1 MSELNFQD
9 VDKMS
14 PSEETVF
21 YERLLAELR
30 QEDDSAA
37 RANLAAGVPV
47 YYRHE
52 AFQEPG
58 QIIKHYPSGRMELV
72 RMDEHGAERLIKI
85 ISE

>member
-21 YERLLAELR
+21 YHSLLSELR
-30 QEDDSAA
+30 KEDDSAA
-37 RANLAAGVPV
+37 RANLAAGVPI

-52 AFQEPG
+52 AFKEPG
-58 QIIKHYPSGRMELV
+58 QIVKQYPAGRMELI
-72 RMDEHGAERLIKI
+72 RMDEYGDEQIIKV